1 MQKILPLVSPP
12 TETYQGISFI
22 LGVLLANENTKNVY
36 YNNYI
41 NIQCIDTDN
50 IEEVKLNFTNVLWE
64 NYRLSGIAEMNMYC
78 LDNIHCD
85 CFVNF
90 IKERINQ
97 GNYLLFYNIDE
108 YYLSYS
114 NSFQNTHYCHDTY
127 VYGYENSTFCVMAYK
142 GRKLSKFNIPMSE
155 LQNGLYCHI
164 NAGNNLTFCTF
175 RPTCGKIECI
185 DMKRIRRAL
194 FDYYHS
200 ECSENADSSNIY
212 GISIYDVLI
221 KCIKKNILGK
231 VANPYIDFRTFRL
244 LWEHKKIL
252 KDHILKINELTDL
265 KSKEDNM
272 VMIGE
277 IEAMAEMI
285 FNLVIKYSLNDKIN
299 ILEDVCVYLAQLR
312 KKEKELINLLLAE
325 LKNE

>member
-1 MQKILPLVSPP
+1 M
-12 TETYQGISFI
+12 
-22 LGVLLANENTKNVY
+22 

-127 VYGYENSTFCVMAYK
+127 VYGYENSTF
-142 GRKLSKFNIPMSE
+142 L
-155 LQNGLYCHI
+155 
-164 NAGNNLTFCTF
+164 
-175 RPTCGKIECI
+175 
-185 DMKRIRRAL
+185 
-194 FDYYHS
+194 
-200 ECSENADSSNIY
+200 
-212 GISIYDVLI
+212 
-221 KCIKKNILGK
+221 
-231 VANPYIDFRTFRL
+231 
-244 LWEHKKIL
+244 
-252 KDHILKINELTDL
+252 
-265 KSKEDNM
+265 
-272 VMIGE
+272 
-277 IEAMAEMI
+277 
-285 FNLVIKYSLNDKIN
+285 N